1 MDTKG
6 ISQKAHQEEYD
17 KREETISIKV
27 YRISW
32 YSVIAVMVFILAL
45 RLVYAEQ
52 FNPDITMI
60 LVAYF
65 GATSF
70 CEYYM
75 RNKNIVFLFLG
86 IMSIITFFLGLAI
99 LLRQYGVY

>member
-6 ISQKAHQEEYD
+6 ISQKAHQEEND

-45 RLVYAEQ
+45 RFVYAEPS
-52 FNPDITMI
+52 NDITMI
-60 LVAYF
+60 LTAYL

-86 IMSIITFFLGLAI
+86 IMSIIAFFLGLAT